1 MSDEEMAMTKA
12 RMTVMLDDLLSGQG
26 KLRYTSRMP
35 FILNEH
41 APVSKF
47 FLNICTGS
55 WGWLG
60 PYFQWGWVGWLNLV
74 GDIVSYCFVHPV
86 LYTESVNKKLN
97 KQQIIAT
104 LKREENVEFHHLW
117 W

>member
-41 APVSKF
+41 APVSKVLF
-47 FLNICTGS
+47 SFL
-55 WGWLG
+55 
-60 PYFQWGWVGWLNLV
+60 
-74 GDIVSYCFVHPV
+74 
-86 LYTESVNKKLN
+86 SVK
-97 KQQIIAT
+97 
-104 LKREENVEFHHLW
+104 
-117 W
+117 